1 MCSSSA
7 RRRLSRSDASSSYN
21 VVRVCLGLCT
31 TCPCQRA
38 GSVTLALRKKTP
50 SFRILDDG
58 QLKSWTQCR
67 SRDLLFATEL
77 IYRSA
82 NIAEVD
88 DVVKGPVG
96 RV

>member
-1 MCSSSA
+1 MSESGVNYPCA
-7 RRRLSRSDASSSYN
+7 AKEDAFFQDSG
-21 VVRVCLGLCT
+21 RW
-31 TCPCQRA
+31 
-38 GSVTLALRKKTP
+38 SVEEFDA
-50 SFRILDDG
+50 
-58 QLKSWTQCR
+58 CR

-88 DVVKGPVG
+88 NVVKGPVG